1 MKVVI
6 KSRPSP
12 ATVIAVLALAFA
24 VAGTAVAATGRQHA
38 KLSRAAVR
46 SIAKKEIRKLAPTLS
61 VHAADVALNVASGGV
76 RGNGLGE
83 IDTVK
88 STSGPIT
95 NGTVGSASVQCPA
108 GSTLISGGGA
118 SSGGSGF
125 VFTTGSRKI
134 DPNGWV
140 YGAYDSGAA
149 NATVTAEAYC
159 LAP

>member
-1 MKVVI
+1 MKAVI
-6 KSRPSP
+6 KPRPSP
-12 ATVIAVLALAFA
+12 ATVIAVLALAFSIGGSA
-24 VAGTAVAATGRQHA
+24 IARTGGQRA
-38 KLSRAAVR
+38 KLSRADVR
-46 SIAKKEIRKLAPTLS
+46 SIAKKEVRMLAPTLS
-61 VHAADVALNVASGGV
+61 VHAADVAFNVASGGV

-95 NGTVGSASVQCPA
+95 NGSVGSASVQCPA

-118 SSGGSGF
+118 SSGGGGF
-125 VFTTGSRKI
+125 VFTTGSRKS